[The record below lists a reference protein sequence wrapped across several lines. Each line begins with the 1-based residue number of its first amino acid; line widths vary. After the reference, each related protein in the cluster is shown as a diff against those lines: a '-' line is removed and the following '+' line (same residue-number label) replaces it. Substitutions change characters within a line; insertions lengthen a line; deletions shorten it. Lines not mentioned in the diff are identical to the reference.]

1 MIHNKQTNQLSIAES
16 GSYINTVYN
25 SRKVKSSKN
34 MIKEHKSRKE
44 VEVYVATSQVHAD
57 IHTNRFQ
64 KLTNLSEM
72 KIPQLRYK
80 LSISNIHSTLLLPSS
95 SIVTQEKEAHNTQH
109 WTLYYAMLSNK
120 MPNILSEAPHK
131 YISSLL
137 SNIHVQS
144 TKITCSFWGTTW

>member
-1 MIHNKQTNQLSIAES
+1 MLLNVCTTPDFVSTSKSNDLHPLIHDKLNYFTNKSMIHNKQTNQLSIAES

-109 WTLYYAMLSNK
+109 
-120 MPNILSEAPHK
+120 
-131 YISSLL
+131 
-137 SNIHVQS
+137 
-144 TKITCSFWGTTW
+144 